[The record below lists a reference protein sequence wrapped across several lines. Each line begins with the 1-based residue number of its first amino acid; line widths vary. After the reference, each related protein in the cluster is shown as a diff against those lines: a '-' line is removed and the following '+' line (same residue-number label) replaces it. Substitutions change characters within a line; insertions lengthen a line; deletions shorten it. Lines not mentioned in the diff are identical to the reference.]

1 MTYQSLTSQ
10 KATVAGLTAMVITLL
25 SACQSI
31 HVIDPTGQ
39 PIEGV
44 QITTQYV
51 DEEGTTGPGPSS
63 VTDAMG
69 NAMLSRS
76 LLSEDPTW
84 MTLERKGYM
93 PLGID
98 YPTDWYVVIELQPIG
113 NTLP

>member
-1 MTYQSLTSQ
+1 M
-10 KATVAGLTAMVITLL
+10 AIALL
-25 SACQSI
+25 PACQTI

-39 PIEGV
+39 PIEDV

-51 DEEGTTGPGPSS
+51 DTDGTTGPGPSGI
-63 VTDAMG
+63 TDAMG
-69 NAMLSRS
+69 NTRLSRS
-76 LLSEDPTW
+76 LLGEDPTW

-98 YPTDWYVVIELQPIG
+98 YPTDWYVVITLQPIG